1 MILKL
6 NSQHPSD
13 AQIGKIADVLK
24 DGGVIIYPTDTV
36 YAFGC
41 DAHNPDAV
49 KKLCGLKGIEL
60 NKANFSFIFSDIKL
74 IGKYTKPM
82 DNQVFKAI
90 NRFLPGP
97 FTFILNANGEVPNI
111 FGYKKKTIGLRIPD
125 NRISQAL
132 VRALGNPMLST
143 SVHDDD
149 TVVEYTTDPELIY
162 NRWGD
167 KVDLMID
174 GGFGN
179 NEPSTVI
186 DCTGNEITIIR
197 EGLGIELLEDEMV

>member
-1 MILKL
+1 MLLKL
-6 NSQHPSD
+6 NSGSPNV
-13 AQIGKIADVLK
+13 AQIEKIVKILK

-41 DAHNPDAV
+41 DAHNEKAV
-49 KKLCGLKGIEL
+49 EKLCKLKGVEL
-60 NKANFSFIFSDIKL
+60 DHANFSLIFSDIKL
-74 IGKYTKPM
+74 IGEYTKPM
-82 DNQVFKAI
+82 DNSIYKMVNK
-90 NRFLPGP
+90 FLPGP
-97 FTFILNANGEVPNI
+97 FTFILNANGMVPKI
-111 FGYKKKTIGLRIPD
+111 FKYKKKTIGIRIPD

-132 VRALGNPMLST
+132 IRSLGNPMLST

-149 TVVEYTTDPELIY
+149 VLLDYTTDPELIN

-167 KVDLMID
+167 QVEMIID

-186 DCTGNEITIIR
+186 NCTEDEVTVLR
-197 EGLGIELLEDEMV
+197 HGLGAELIEELV